1 MIYTHSVGRALQY
14 FPQHTALLRD
24 GQPVTFRELDVRVRR
39 IAAVLRRR
47 GFLGGDRLAFLM
59 PNGADYIEL
68 VYACSLLGVIAVPI
82 NTRYAGAEIDRL
94 LEDAR
99 PRGLIRHSKFPAP
112 AVSLDWEHEIDL
124 SPVDDAE
131 EEPYAGEFYDP
142 DAILV
147 LLYTSGTTGAP
158 KGAALTHANIFS
170 NIHDLNYWLAY
181 REKAVFLHA
190 SPMFHIADFPVMF
203 AAPVFGAAQVTLPH
217 FDPPSFC
224 ASVQA
229 NGVTHTVLVPAMI
242 NMLCQFEELPAYNME
257 SLEVL
262 AYGGSPIA
270 PALVRDIRRL
280 LQKAKLLQVYG
291 LSESGFLTGLTD
303 AEHTEDRLASCG
315 RTCPGIDLRVVKAN
329 GKPAT
334 SGELG
339 NLVARGSGIML
350 CYWHAL
356 EETLP
361 GDESLTD
368 ETTEALLGG
377 FLHTGDIGFQ
387 DKDGYFYIVDRAK
400 EMIVSGGENVYSS
413 EVEAAI
419 YEISQVKEAA
429 VFGIPDEKWGELV
442 AAAVVLRP
450 GTTLSVEELMQHC
463 KERIASYKVPRH
475 IEFMTDELP
484 KSGSG
489 KILKR
494 VLREKYWTGQSR
506 RV

>member
-24 GQPVTFRELDVRVRR
+24 DKAVTFLEMDMRVRR
-39 IAAVLRRR
+39 IAGALRRR
-47 GFLGGDRLAFLM
+47 GFLSGERLAFLM

-94 LEDAR
+94 VEDAR

-112 AVSLDWEHEIDL
+112 TVSLDWEHVIDHAPL
-124 SPVDDAE
+124 DDAE
-131 EEPYAGEFYDP
+131 EVLYEGEFYDP

-170 NIHDLNYWLAY
+170 NIHDLNYWLTY

-190 SPMFHIADFPVMF
+190 SPMFHIADFPAMF
-203 AAPVFGAAQVTLPH
+203 ATPVFGAAQMTLER
-217 FDPPSFC
+217 FDALSFC
-224 ASVQA
+224 TSVQTH
-229 NGVTHTVLVPAMI
+229 GVTHTVLVPSMI
-242 NMLCQFEELPAYNME
+242 NSLCQFQELAAFNLD
-257 SLEVL
+257 SLDVL

-270 PALVRDIRRL
+270 PALVREVRRAL
-280 LQKAKLLQVYG
+280 PKAKLLQVYG
-291 LSESGFLTGLTD
+291 LSEAGFLTGLTD
-303 AEHTEDRLASCG
+303 AEQTDDRLQSCG
-315 RTCPGIDLRVVKAN
+315 RPCPGIDLRVVDVA
-329 GKPAT
+329 GKPVA
-334 SGELG
+334 SGEPG
-339 NLVARGSGIML
+339 NLVARGPGIMRG
-350 CYWHAL
+350 YWHDI
-356 EETLP
+356 EEDLP
-361 GDESLTD
+361 GDESSVD
-368 ETTEALLGG
+368 ETAEALRGG
-377 FLHTGDIGFQ
+377 FFHTGDIGRQ
-387 DKDGYFYIVDRAK
+387 DKNGYFYIVDRAK
-400 EMIVSGGENVYSS
+400 EMIVSGGENVYSG

-419 YEISQVKEAA
+419 YEIPEVKEAA

-450 GTTLSVEELMQHC
+450 GTNLSPEELKQYC
-463 KERIASYKVPRH
+463 KTRIASYKVPRH
-475 IEFMTDELP
+475 IEFMTEELP

-494 VLREKYWTGQSR
+494 VLQEKYWAGQSR